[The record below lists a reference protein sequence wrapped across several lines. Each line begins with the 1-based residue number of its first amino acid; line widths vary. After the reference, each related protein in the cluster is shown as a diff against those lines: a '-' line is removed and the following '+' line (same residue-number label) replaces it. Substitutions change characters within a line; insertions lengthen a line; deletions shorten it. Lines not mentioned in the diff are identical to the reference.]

1 MVDLPSQRVETE
13 EMHPDPPGGLQLAVC
28 AIAGVSGVALI
39 VLGAVLG
46 ALWGPIRLVF
56 VLAGVVLLLLAILQ
70 ALGVTKLRIGAS
82 GDGGIAAS
90 AERTIGYTKT
100 MTVSESLIAG
110 SAPLKIGNPPARDG
124 VMPSKDGVMPSK
136 DGVMPSKDGVMPS
149 KDGVMPSKDG
159 VMPSKDG
166 VMPAG
171 RVEDATPGSLARP
184 TGGETAQD
192 RPKSSAG
199 P

>member
-1 MVDLPSQRVETE
+1 MPGVVDPPSQRIETE
-13 EMHPDPPGGLQLAVC
+13 EMHPDPTGGLQLAIC
-28 AIAGVSGVALI
+28 MIAGLIGIALI
-39 VLGAVLG
+39 ALGAVLG

-56 VLAGVVLLLLAILQ
+56 VLAGVVLLVLAILQ

-110 SAPLKIGNPPARDG
+110 SAPQKIGYPPPRDG
-124 VMPSKDGVMPSK
+124 VMPSKDGVMPAK
-136 DGVMPSKDGVMPS
+136 
-149 KDGVMPSKDG
+149 
-159 VMPSKDG
+159 
-166 VMPAG
+166 
-171 RVEDATPGSLARP
+171 RVEDAMPGSPSRQA
-184 TGGETAQD
+184 GGGTAQD